1 MADPST
7 LSDAELYELIV
18 STRAAGKDPTRSRTL
33 EQSESTDRSINRML
47 GMLCERWRR
56 PAAVVVRRVQ
66 QSYRAGSPDDE
77 DELYQEAVRK
87 FIEKG
92 LDQFRG
98 ISEFKPGQAANVR
111 TFFLRIV
118 KHATID
124 AYRRQREV
132 LDRGAVDE
140 EDESNES
147 PREISHAI
155 MLGRRETERKDA
167 GGVYWAAFERLVK
180 EHPNEAAAW
189 DAYHHQDLEDH
200 ETCAKQLSITVANSY
215 KRVSRAQA
223 YLRLYLQEQADD

>member
-1 MADPST
+1 MADPSSLT
-7 LSDAELYELIV
+7 DAELFELITQ
-18 STRAAGKDPTRSRTL
+18 TRAAGKDAGRL
-33 EQSESTDRSINRML
+33 L
-47 GMLCERWRR
+47 GILCERWRR

-77 DELYQEAVRK
+77 SELFQEAVRK

-92 LDQFRG
+92 IDQFHG
-98 ISEFKPGQAANVR
+98 VSEHKPGQAANVR

-124 AYRRQREV
+124 AYRRQREQ
-132 LDRGAVDE
+132 LDHGSPDG
-140 EDESNES
+140 EDESRES
-147 PREISHAI
+147 PREIAHAFE
-155 MLGRRETERKDA
+155 LARREAERGDA
-167 GGVYWAAFERLVK
+167 AGLYWTAFERLQA

-200 ETCAKQLSITVANSY
+200 ETCAKKLGITVANSY

-223 YLRLYLQEQADD
+223 YLRLYLQELADA